1 MATRY
6 TNRTNIPLSIA
17 AWLATDFYDGNS
29 SDPNTFSVTTLLKTT
44 RQIILTRR
52 LEQTVIDVA
61 DLITSSVGS
70 SFHDSIEASWKS
82 ANIKQTLLNLGY
94 SKEAVDS
101 IKINPTEP
109 TKKGDIIVWLE
120 QRVYRKI
127 GKYTISGKFDFIG
140 DGRLEDHKSTSVYN
154 WINGN
159 MDDKYRMQGS
169 IYRWI
174 TPDKITKN
182 TMNINFLFT
191 DWKKVDRYKQNYPKN
206 KIDNKSYE
214 LIPMVAVETFLINK
228 LHEIEDNLLKPE
240 SELPECNDDELW
252 RGKPIYK
259 YYANP
264 LKTARSNGNFD
275 NYKDAIQYQMTKGVG
290 IVKEVR
296 GKARACLY
304 CSAFAVCTQK
314 DRLIQ
319 QGILEVE

>member
-6 TNRTNIPLSIA
+6 TNRTKIPLSVA
-17 AWLATDFYDGNS
+17 LWLATDFYDGNS

-52 LEQTVIDVA
+52 LEHTVIDVA
-61 DLITSSVGS
+61 DLIAASVGT
-70 SFHDSIEASWKS
+70 SFHDAIETAWRNHKIKDVLLQLGFSAESI
-82 ANIKQTLLNLGY
+82 NR
-94 SKEAVDS
+94 

-109 TKKGDIIVWLE
+109 TKEGDIVVWLE
-120 QRVYRKI
+120 QRIYRKI

-140 DGRLEDHKSTSVYN
+140 DGILEDHKSTSVYN
-154 WINGN
+154 WMNGN
-159 MDDKYRMQGS
+159 MDEKYRMQGS

-174 TPDKITKN
+174 APDKITKN
-182 TMNINFLFT
+182 TMKINFLFT
-191 DWKKVDRYKQNYPKN
+191 DWKRVERYKQNYPKN

-214 LIPMVAVETFLINK
+214 LIPMVAVETFLTNK
-228 LHEIEDNLLKPE
+228 LQEIENNLLKPE
-240 SELPECNDDELW
+240 SELPECTDDELW
-252 RGKPIYK
+252 RGKPVYK
-259 YYANP
+259 YYTNP
-264 LKTARSNGNFD
+264 MKMARSNGNFD
-275 NYKDAIQYQMTKGVG
+275 TYQEAMLHQASKGVG
-290 IVKEVR
+290 IVKEVK